1 MATAVLT
8 MVDLVES
15 NFEVSSSEVLMQCYL
30 CLKMIVIGGDVLLRY
45 LICFTII

>member
-15 NFEVSSSEVLMQCYL
+15 NFEVNSSEVLMQCYL
-30 CLKMIVIGGDVLLRY
+30 CLKMIVMAAHFYHR
-45 LICFTII
+45 TQT